1 MTVAT
6 STITSKWQ
14 VTIPED
20 VRKDLPFKIGERI
33 AWEIEDGKL
42 VGRRVRPLGE
52 LAGCLKSH
60 DSPSAPSTTE
70 KDQGAFA
77 KAAHAPSTT
86 EKDQGAFAKAALAR
100 HARIAKQK
108 S

>member
-1 MTVAT
+1 MRKEILAWHTQSNMTVAT

-77 KAAHAPSTT
+77 KAA
-86 EKDQGAFAKAALAR
+86 LAR
-100 HARIAKQK
+100 HVRIAKQK